1 MRHDADPRQKTE
13 LTPPEAMHRMRWC
26 DRDDIYVLNGGI
38 EKRMSTLSQQYR
50 AISLVG
56 SLIDEGII
64 VPDTWVVII
73 GAGIAGLTA
82 AAVALTRGC
91 KHVELYEKRAA
102 TDQIHAI
109 AGTFE
114 SSQRLIDP
122 RLYEWPTE
130 DWRVKKAGLPLLD
143 WPANAGSDI
152 TKTIRA
158 VARLDAGF
166 P

>member
-1 MRHDADPRQKTE
+1 MRHDADPREKWE
-13 LTPPEAMHRMRWC
+13 LTPREAMNRMRWC

-56 SLIDEGII
+56 SLIDEEKI
-64 VPDTWVVII
+64 VPDTTCVVII
-73 GAGIAGLTA
+73 GAGIAGVTA
-82 AAVALTRGC
+82 AAVSLTRGY
-91 KHVELYEKRAA
+91 KHVELYEKRTA
-102 TDQIHAI
+102 TDQIQAI
-109 AGTFE
+109 ASTFE

-143 WPANAGSDI
+143 
-152 TKTIRA
+152 
-158 VARLDAGF
+158 
-166 P
+166 